1 MGHKLPTERAAYFS
15 NMPDKEM
22 IEAYRKVE
30 GDLNVKASGLVLAD
44 EAKLKLEW
52 RLDQLKISR
61 DPADQQLVAEFERMK
76 SELQAQGRTLSVD
89 QALSW
94 ISKEVL
100 KRQPTGGLAWTQLN
114 KKDRLSKTLAQLA
127 EVLSEPEDS

>member
-1 MGHKLPTERAAYFS
+1 
-15 NMPDKEM
+15 MPDKEM

-30 GDLNVKASGLVLAD
+30 KDLNIKNDNLAIAD

-52 RLDQLKISR
+52 RLDQLRISR
-61 DPADQQLVAEFERMK
+61 DPADAVLLTEFERMK

-94 ISKEVL
+94 ITKAVL
-100 KRQPTGGLAWTQLN
+100 KGKPTGGLAWTQLN
-114 KKDRLSKTLAQLA
+114 KKDKLAKTLAQLA
-127 EVLSEPEDS
+127 EVLGEPEDS